1 MATSGNGL
9 ELMYT
14 KLLSRFVWVATWV
27 SSAAVFYWLGTLN
40 PKPKPQTPTPKL
52 LTLNPEP

>member
-1 MATSGNGL
+1 
-9 ELMYT
+9 MYT
-14 KLLSRFVWVATWV
+14 KLVPRFIWVATWV